1 MAATDAKPSRVR
13 RDRGIVHVERLEGRC
28 LLAADAG
35 LPAYDIGTPTL
46 TDIWVDPAA
55 GDDAAIGATRA
66 AAVRT
71 VSEAWRRIPIGTP
84 LSTGVRINLVAGTY
98 PESIVPTYWERR
110 LGSAAAPIVI
120 RAADGAGSARLPAL
134 NIFGC
139 THLVLDG
146 LDVSA
151 RGGDVLHLEAC
162 THVLV
167 RHTTVRGLGTIADY
181 AVPQEALKANQCQH
195 VFIEQ
200 CDISG
205 AWDNAVDFV
214 AVQYGHVVGSRIH
227 RAGDWAMYVKGGSAG
242 IVVAG
247 NEFFDAGTGG
257 FTAGQG
263 TGMEWMTAPW
273 ITYEAENITF
283 TRNVIHDTEGAGVG
297 VNGGR
302 GITITSNVMYR
313 VGARSHVIEVGFG
326 SRSCDGDR
334 ARCAAL
340 LAQGGWG
347 TDTVGVEV
355 PIPNDG
361 VTIASNV
368 VLNPDGHVSRWQH
381 FAIAGPRTPPAGSN
395 VPASARADL
404 NLSIADNIVWNG
416 PIDHALG
423 IEQPVLAAD
432 VSARNAINTV
442 RPVLVDPTRGDYRLA
457 GGSPVP
463 TGWQGTTVTPPGVA
477 PPVVTPPPTPLPR
490 LTAAFA
496 AVATTTNRALTTFTV
511 TFNRAVR
518 GVTLDDF
525 TLQRGRVG
533 LSLRSARLTTTD
545 NRTFT
550 ITGVRGTNVAAAYA
564 LTLRAARTGIVDAAG
579 GAFASPVAATWRM
592 TRWASPRI

>member
-1 MAATDAKPSRVR
+1 MAATDAVFSRVR
-13 RDRGIVHVERLEGRC
+13 RRTEAVQFERLDGRLC
-28 LLAADAG
+28 LAAEPG
-35 LPAYDIGTPTL
+35 LPAYDVGTPL
-46 TDIWVDPAA
+46 LNEIWVDPAA
-55 GDDAAIGATRA
+55 GDDSAGGATRS

-71 VSEAWRRIPIGTP
+71 VAEAWRRVPVGVP
-84 LSTGVRINLVAGTY
+84 LATGVRINLVAGTY
-98 PESIVPTYWERR
+98 PESGVPHYWERR
-110 LGSAAAPIVI
+110 LGSASAPVII
-120 RAADGAGSARLPAL
+120 RAADGAATARLPAL

-151 RGGDVLHLEAC
+151 RGGDVLHFEAC

-167 RHTTVRGLGTIADY
+167 RNTTVRGLGTIADY
-181 AVPQEALKANQCQH
+181 AVPQEALKANQCRH
-195 VFIEQ
+195 IYIEN

-214 AVQYGHVVGSRIH
+214 AVQDGHVVGSRIH

-242 IVVAG
+242 ILVAG

-263 TGMEWMTAPW
+263 TGLEWMTAPW
-273 ITYEAENITF
+273 LTYEAENIVF

-302 GITITSNVMYR
+302 NITITSNVMYK

-340 LAQGGWG
+340 LAQGAWG
-347 TDTVGVEV
+347 TDVVGVDV

-368 VLNPDGHVSRWQH
+368 VFNPDGYVSRWQH
-381 FAIAGPRTPPAGSN
+381 FALAAPRIPPAGSN
-395 VPASARADL
+395 VPVPARADL
-404 NLSIADNIVWNG
+404 NLSIVDNIVWNG
-416 PIDHALG
+416 PADHSLG
-423 IEQPVLAAD
+423 IESPDLAATVLA
-432 VSARNAINTV
+432 RNTINAA
-442 RPVLVDPTRGDYRLA
+442 RPVLVDPAGADYRLA
-457 GGSPVP
+457 ANSPVP
-463 TGWQGTTVTPPGVA
+463 PGWLGTPVA
-477 PPVVTPPPTPLPR
+477 PPVVVPPPAPLPR

-496 AVATTTNRALTTFTV
+496 TIAAAPTRAVTTFTV
-511 TFNRAVR
+511 TFSRAVR

-525 TLQRGRVG
+525 TLRRGRVV
-533 LSLRSARLTTTD
+533 LSLRGARVQTTD

-550 ITGVRGTNVAAAYA
+550 ITGVRGTNLAGSYT

-579 GAFASPVAATWRM
+579 LPFASPVQAAWRM
-592 TRWASPRI
+592 ARWAPLRA